1 MIHFVS
7 LIILK
12 EELSRQN
19 EKVIALAESL
29 AKIFE
34 KMKKNPEY
42 KAKCEEIAIMH
53 SISCVD
59 RALFGYIKMLVAEKA
74 YQDADS
80 KFSIVDSFKLEKLLL
95 KMERIDKF
103 ADRKVE
109 DLIEADRN
117 FSEDIET
124 HLKFYDALQEDLG
137 LEFSHMRFSY
147 CSYVTQNDIIAC
159 RNEINNV
166 SDEEVFESLLENQR
180 VYAEF
185 ESEFRKIIDAGV
197 EKLEEVN
204 KDEKI
209 DFTEKNIRAK
219 ELESEM
225 KTDRIQIL
233 KEAMN
238 KEIEKTTLANNISSR
253 IMRQNSYTSRNDD
266 RSPVL

>member
-1 MIHFVS
+1 
-7 LIILK
+7 
-12 EELSRQN
+12 
-19 EKVIALAESL
+19 
-29 AKIFE
+29 
-34 KMKKNPEY
+34 
-42 KAKCEEIAIMH
+42 
-53 SISCVD
+53 
-59 RALFGYIKMLVAEKA
+59 
-74 YQDADS
+74 
-80 KFSIVDSFKLEKLLL
+80 
-95 KMERIDKF
+95 
-103 ADRKVE
+103 
-109 DLIEADRN
+109 
-117 FSEDIET
+117 
-124 HLKFYDALQEDLG
+124 
-137 LEFSHMRFSY
+137 MRFSY

-253 IMRQNSYTSRNDD
+253 IMRQNSNSSRNSD
-266 RSPVL
+266 RSHTL